1 MAITIQLRRDTEANF
16 NTANTV
22 PAEGEMLLATDTHKA
37 VIGDGTGQ
45 DFETMVTN
53 NKFFKFE
60 DGDGGRVFGGNDA
73 NETITVR
80 GGSSQT
86 NPIFKVTTNNTS
98 NSIVEIYDETQL
110 VKIDATHGAT
120 GDKTLL
126 LKAKASQT
134 GSVIEVQ
141 DSDSGTRFKVLEDGQ
156 TTITPNDTTSPS
168 LDVVGSGGSQSNGIL
183 RVLDNDGSSHILTV
197 KSDGIESEQ
206 TVTVDGG
213 SIIAQVENTAASN
226 VTITASATDTDKV
239 VTVDGNSG
247 TENFSVTAGGA
258 VTAEGK
264 GTFAD
269 AEIDVTGRTLSAAS
283 VLRQDE
289 VGTGL
294 QGVSS
299 TASTSSFPVGAF
311 RAWAKIQ
318 TPGAGSETITMDM
331 MGLPGD
337 GNRSMSGAPDGVYV
351 VLGWGWILPNSASAS
366 FEGCFTAEVNHTQ
379 GVAETVATLPAT
391 NVGGAGF
398 IFRKS

>member
-1 MAITIQLRRDTEANF
+1 MAVTIQLRRDIETNM
-16 NTANTV
+16 NSVT
-22 PAEGEMLLATDTHKA
+22 PAQGELLLATDTHKA
-37 VIGDGTGQ
+37 VIGDGSGDTFQ
-45 DFETMVTN
+45 AMVTA
-53 NKFFKFE
+53 NKFFHFE

-73 NETITVR
+73 NKTITVR

-183 RVLDNDGSSHILTV
+183 RVLDNDGSSHVLTV

-294 QGVSS
+294 QGVAS